1 MVVNKGVFRVTK
13 KSYKNEK
20 SQQVLNELRQHGN
33 VSRAA
38 RAVGLNRR
46 TIVRWSETDSVFNA
60 AWVEA
65 LRSGRGE

>member
-1 MVVNKGVFRVTK
+1 MTK
-13 KSYKNEK
+13 KSYKDEK
-20 SQQVLNELRQHGN
+20 SQQVLNELKAHGN

-46 TIVRWSETDSVFNA
+46 TIIRWSETDSVFNA

-65 LRSGRGE
+65 LKSGRVE

>member
-1 MVVNKGVFRVTK
+1 MAK

-46 TIVRWSETDSVFNA
+46 TLVRWSDTDAVFNA
-60 AWVEA
+60 AWIEA
-65 LRSGRGE
+65 LKAGRGE